1 MQSPHDGTAGRVL
14 RLAVL
19 LVAFSASASFA
30 QTPSQIASAIRD
42 ALSRCGEFKT
52 PGFDFINYRDP
63 EGVVW
68 PAGRQQDVYL
78 YQDVRD
84 DGGVLGVTQWVGHRR
99 DFQPYGSRTRASGY
113 ILRMTARVADIAA
126 NSSVVELKENGVSR
140 GLYGVRLACRSGK
153 CFHMSRQT
161 LFPADVTD
169 VFVPLVQ
176 WRPMGG
182 ETQNSTSAWNFEV
195 CAGAGGGTS
204 QENADE
210 LRRGLQLLL
219 R

>member
-1 MQSPHDGTAGRVL
+1 MQSPRARAAGRVL

-19 LVAFSASASFA
+19 VFALSATVSFA
-30 QTPSQIASAIRD
+30 HTPAQIASAIRE

-52 PGFDFINYRDP
+52 AGYDFVNYRDP

-68 PAGRQQDVYL
+68 PAGRQQDVYIF
-78 YQDVRD
+78 QDVHEDR
-84 DGGVLGVTQWVGHRR
+84 GMLGVTEWIGHRR

-113 ILRMTARVADIAA
+113 IERMTARVSDIAS
-126 NSSVVELKENGVSR
+126 SSVVELKGNGGVSR
-140 GLYGVRLACRSGK
+140 GLYGVRLACSSGS
-153 CFHMSRQT
+153 CFRLSKQT

-169 VFVPLVQ
+169 VFTPLVQ
-176 WRPMGG
+176 WRPTGG
-182 ETQNSTSAWNFEV
+182 ETQSTTNAWTFEV

-204 QENADE
+204 QENANE
-210 LRRGLQLLL
+210 LQKALQLLL